1 MNFDDIKKKGED
13 HLNEHKDEYIEK
25 GKEFAKDQLGGDK
38 KDKKKMIKNKRLFFN
53 PFTDRACCF
62 QF

>member
-25 GKEFAKDQLGGDK
+25 GKEIAKDKFGGGDK
-38 KDKKKMIKNKRLFFN
+38 KDENKDDN
-53 PFTDRACCF
+53 K
-62 QF
+62 

>member
-1 MNFDDIKKKGED
+1 MNFDDIKKKGQD

-38 KDKKKMIKNKRLFFN
+38 KDNKDNKDDKKEDKK
-53 PFTDRACCF
+53 
-62 QF
+62 